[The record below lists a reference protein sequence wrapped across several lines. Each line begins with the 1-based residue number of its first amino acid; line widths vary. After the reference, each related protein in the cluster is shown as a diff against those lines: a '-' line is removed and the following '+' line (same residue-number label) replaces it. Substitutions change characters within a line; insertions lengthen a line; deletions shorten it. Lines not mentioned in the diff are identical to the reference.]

1 VLGGQWLHKQLATVR
16 SNEVEQCRF
25 IFWELLKILGVA
37 FTSLLAAKAVASLKA
52 PEDHSLASRLVR
64 AKTWLYVLI
73 LALVGFSAWNLG
85 YDIAAE
91 VYYWVS
97 LSDIQNSRLAKAYL
111 NSLQAVVLRPGVPRY
126 WTALEAAKFNVY
138 QFASVVDDFPAM
150 QRVTGG
156 DLDEAD
162 SYRFAVCVFYLG
174 RYDEALRMT
183 EQVISQNR
191 LYVPPYILRGYVLI
205 AQRKYAE
212 AQQAFLAALQIF
224 PTDQAAVEGLAHA
237 YFLEG
242 NRRQALK
249 VLDET
254 SRLPFSREAQRR
266 FEALKGLYGQ

>member
-1 VLGGQWLHKQLATVR
+1 
-16 SNEVEQCRF
+16 VEQLRF
-25 IFWELLKILGVA
+25 IFLELLKILGVA

-52 PEDHSLASRLVR
+52 TKDNSRASRLVR
-64 AKTWLYVLI
+64 AKPWLYVLI
-73 LALVGFSAWNLG
+73 LGLVSFGAWNLG

-111 NSLQAVVLRPGVPRY
+111 NSLQAVVLRPEVPRY
-126 WTALEAAKFNVY
+126 WTTLEAAKFNLR
-138 QFASVVDDFPAM
+138 QFASVVDDLPAM

-156 DLDEAD
+156 DLSEVG
-162 SYRFAVCVFYLG
+162 SYRFAVCLFFLG
-174 RYDEALRMT
+174 RYAEALSIT

-191 LYVPPYILRGYVLI
+191 YYVPPYILQGDVFTS
-205 AQRKYAE
+205 QRKYGE
-212 AQQAFLAALQIF
+212 AQQAFVAALQIL

-242 NRRQALK
+242 NRQQALK
-249 VLDET
+249 VLKET
-254 SRLPFSREAQRR
+254 SKLPFSTEAQKR